1 MTQRGSTRARGSERQ
16 DSSVERDG
24 VTQAGTAAKARGATK
39 ADSPAKEG
47 AATRQKQLTDRHDS
61 GGKVR
66 LALAADVVSRAVFDG
81 AREEYRY
88 VLHRRW
94 AEGPTVLFVM
104 MNPSTADIDVDDP
117 TVAKCQRYARRWG
130 YGAMYVANTFGY
142 RVTDQKRLLE
152 LKDPVGPGN
161 DEHIREMARES
172 ELIVLAYGKPHAR
185 LRQRGMDVQA
195 MLSRDG
201 HALHALKLCLDGT
214 PAHPL
219 YLRDDVT
226 PVRMDAAGS

>member
-1 MTQRGSTRARGSERQ
+1 MKRQGSGKRQ
-16 DSSVERDG
+16 E
-24 VTQAGTAAKARGATK
+24 AGT
-39 ADSPAKEG
+39 
-47 AATRQKQLTDRHDS
+47 QKGPGERHDS

-66 LALAADVVSRAVFDG
+66 LTLAADVVSRAVFDG

-104 MNPSTADIDVDDP
+104 MNPSTAAVDVDDP

-130 YGAMYVANTFGY
+130 YGAMYVANTFAY

-152 LKDPVGPGN
+152 LADPVGPGN
-161 DEHIREMARES
+161 DRHIREMARES

-195 MLSRDG
+195 MLARDG

-226 PVRMDAAGS
+226 PVRMDTAGGAGT